1 MLDTMPPKKQSAPA
15 EEWPAVVRIPAEL
28 RDRLAALGEAMGARA
43 FATLPASVVIRAV
56 LDRGLDA
63 LEAELGKAKR

>member
-28 RDRLAALGEAMGARA
+28 RDRLAALGEAVER
-43 FATLPASVVIRAV
+43 R
-56 LDRGLDA
+56 RR
-63 LEAELGKAKR
+63 ELVGKE